1 MFLYVF
7 LGECLAAKGGG
18 ECAAADS
25 VASTGDNGSCDCAQ
39 YCASNWAGN
48 VKRQRPNWKG
58 ATSVSG
64 AAAGPTCTCVEA
76 THWCDKPGNTKGCS
90 NSCNWSGKPKPRAL
104 CNAEVWE
111 IACTSGTPSA
121 GWSGIGEEERYS
133 VAACK
138 GEFTSTDAISS
149 SNPAAMCNKDA
160 GFRVCT
166 GTDMVKS
173 GLTYT
178 QGNSFSGCFVYNAAN
193 DCHGCFDTCASRG
206 SSVNGRLGC
215 RDDMPE
221 GHDIAGLGSDCADGS
236 GGGMDGRACVAG
248 GRINGNELGN
258 EGCQMGR
265 LSSGAAAGVAIAV
278 LVAVIGCSVAFA
290 LCYRKQNAA
299 GTNGNDRDE
308 LQHVELRRNTLA
320 MEANPMA
327 TAFQG
332 KRAETK
338 RALARGGSSA
348 ATNHNP
354 GFAGAPLAGIH
365 RQFYENA
372 FPKHSLGA
380 LGLDEGAHLYENHAP
395 VHHSHPTASKVA
407 AHGCSIPREY
417 ARTDYQVQ
425 DPLND
430 VDAGLGQDYAE
441 LSDAVHLEE
450 SVGQTYAV
458 LNSSKTLYASSA

>member
-1 MFLYVF
+1 
-7 LGECLAAKGGG
+7 
-18 ECAAADS
+18 
-25 VASTGDNGSCDCAQ
+25 
-39 YCASNWAGN
+39 
-48 VKRQRPNWKG
+48 
-58 ATSVSG
+58 
-64 AAAGPTCTCVEA
+64 
-76 THWCDKPGNTKGCS
+76 
-90 NSCNWSGKPKPRAL
+90 
-104 CNAEVWE
+104 
-111 IACTSGTPSA
+111 
-121 GWSGIGEEERYS
+121 
-133 VAACK
+133 
-138 GEFTSTDAISS
+138 
-149 SNPAAMCNKDA
+149 
-160 GFRVCT
+160 
-166 GTDMVKS
+166 
-173 GLTYT
+173 
-178 QGNSFSGCFVYNAAN
+178 
-193 DCHGCFDTCASRG
+193 
-206 SSVNGRLGC
+206 
-215 RDDMPE
+215 
-221 GHDIAGLGSDCADGS
+221 
-236 GGGMDGRACVAG
+236 MDGRACVAG

-258 EGCQMGR
+258 EGCQMGRSSGVVCCSTQIAFSTTSTTVAIITTVATTAATAATSTTAAAAAAATTITTVTTSIKTPTTTTTVYIQQNELR